1 MPPKIIDAKGLKCS
15 LSGLPIVDMFRSFSA
30 CVFHKFNVTI
40 DGIPSLSVIGVM
52 NGTVF
57 DCSFCS
63 SGRIPSGPALFIS
76 KLSDLRVRNTGATDA
91 AARMQCC

>member
-15 LSGLPIVDMFRSFSA
+15 LSWLPIVDMFRSFSA
-30 CVFHKFNVTI
+30 CVFHEFNVTI
-40 DGIPSLSVIGVM
+40 GIPSLSVTGV

-63 SGRIPSGPALFIS
+63 RGRIPSGPAFVIS
-76 KLSDLRVRNTGATDA
+76 KLSDLRVRNAGATDA